1 MVQNYLH
8 CHVLLPPIIY
18 RAVYPPSTG
27 RETPVIQLASSLAN
41 TTATLAISSGNP
53 GPFNGW
59 RRLRSSKGVMW
70 VVVSLKM
77 AVCVSVYLVSS
88 GQMGVIDY
96 QHSYSLG
103 RWRSPGSYAGHN
115 PRPLALSDY
124 SQRPW
129 MHSRKL
135 IGSFSKYLD
144 QTVVKRWKS
153 LTVVQSTNDTHDRGY
168 VDNPTTVPRRM
179 RGLFKHLC

>member
-1 MVQNYLH
+1 MV
-8 CHVLLPPIIY
+8 VP
-18 RAVYPPSTG
+18 
-27 RETPVIQLASSLAN
+27 
-41 TTATLAISSGNP
+41 
-53 GPFNGW
+53 
-59 RRLRSSKGVMW
+59 
-70 VVVSLKM
+70 LKM